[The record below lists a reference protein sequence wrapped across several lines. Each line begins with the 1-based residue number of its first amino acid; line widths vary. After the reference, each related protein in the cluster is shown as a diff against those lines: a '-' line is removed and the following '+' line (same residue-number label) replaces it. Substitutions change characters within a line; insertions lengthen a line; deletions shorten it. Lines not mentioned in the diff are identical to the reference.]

1 MNIND
6 VKQLKTYYETELKN
20 RIAKLL
26 GLNSETITTDW
37 TLERTIISVSA
48 SQQNTITNFS
58 FEYNGTDFII
68 RTTSYQAVAQNNII
82 VGIIAG
88 SATISLNT
96 IHAIFDTVVE
106 VLNTSINKNDSD
118 CAEGEQNA

>member
-20 RIAKLL
+20 RISKLL
-26 GLNSETITTDW
+26 GLNSEAITTDW
-37 TLERTIISVSA
+37 TLERTIISVSV

-58 FEYNGTDFII
+58 FEYNGTDSII

-88 SATISLNT
+88 GATISLNT

-106 VLNTSINKNDSD
+106 VLNTSINKNDGD
-118 CAEGEQNA
+118 CAEGEQDA